1 MDIFGG
7 EILSEASLYLKGLVS
22 SWRILVG
29 SHTVSHSNLLD
40 VGGEQPRKLGDQG
53 VELARGKVWSSQGE
67 GKGWVSDNSHLP
79 VATCVASF
87 PALLATRGGTVAP
100 ATRSAHHTLLGTAN
114 KYGFQQIT

>member
-40 VGGEQPRKLGDQG
+40 VGGEQPRKLGDQ
-53 VELARGKVWSSQGE
+53 QGL
-67 GKGWVSDNSHLP
+67 S
-79 VATCVASF
+79 
-87 PALLATRGGTVAP
+87 
-100 ATRSAHHTLLGTAN
+100 
-114 KYGFQQIT
+114 